1 DLASS
6 IAWASTDE
14 VFSAAD
20 DHTIVCW
27 SLSSKQTSKVISLP
41 ATVFPTDMDWSPRQ
55 RGKQGSKSVQT
66 CDTFIL
72 GATDGRFYLL
82 TRNGKTDKGVEAHQG
97 AVLAVRWNQDGTS
110 FATGLPIYSLAWGSN
125 NSQIVF
131 TLGRQLVLQSLQANA
146 KPLAWKA
153 HEGLVLKIDW
163 NGANDQILSGAED
176 CRYRL
181 WDTFGRLLYSSSPY
195 NHPITSLAWAPDGQ
209 LFAVGSFNMMR
220 LCDRHGW
227 SYAVVKTQTG
237 SLLNMRWSADG
248 TQIAAAGGNGEIIV
262 GQVTDRWIEWN
273 GFEAAVVDERT
284 VEVQNIR
291 NGATEHLEFRDRVT
305 KASLA
310 YNQLIVVTSSQCYVY
325 STNNFNTPVITELR
339 ECSVTL
345 IVQCLKYFVLVD
357 GMNIYVYSYDGRLVC
372 SPKQPNLR
380 TDLVHATGFSLS
392 NDTIAV
398 KNGLDE
404 KTIYL
409 FETATAKPIGDG
421 KPIVHS
427 TDVLQIGLDQCGSPL
442 HQRLAILD
450 RNKDLYLMSVRV
462 FGTNRKSTKLT
473 TMASSFI
480 WSQTSNI
487 LAAVVND
494 NISVWH
500 YPNIAFVDSDLLA
513 LTTHEHDTQ
522 EEFGKQPELLSF
534 YRDRITIR
542 RINGS
547 VSALTVSPYPDKLHQ
562 LIATNKWNEA
572 LSLCRN
578 VKDKMLWACLA
589 GFATCAKDLDMAE
602 IAFAEIEEVDKVEYI
617 RYIKGL
623 PKKEMQTAEML
634 MLSGE
639 YQDAEGVLLQAG
651 LYFRAIMLHLN
662 SYNWNRAIELAMKY
676 KLALDIV
683 LSMRQ
688 AYLQQANRTETLER
702 YLSQPKQNLLS
713 TNALKER
720 IEKEYEREQAHRE
733 TGNTKP
739 TSPQNRSRPTIV
751 T

>member
-1 DLASS
+1 
-6 IAWASTDE
+6 
-14 VFSAAD
+14 
-20 DHTIVCW
+20 
-27 SLSSKQTSKVISLP
+27 
-41 ATVFPTDMDWSPRQ
+41 MDWSPRQ

-66 CDTFIL
+66 CDNFIL

-82 TRNGKTDKGVEAHQG
+82 TRNGKADKGVEAHQG

-110 FATGLPIYSLAWGSN
+110 FAT
-125 NSQIVF
+125 
-131 TLGRQLVLQSLQANA
+131 
-146 KPLAWKA
+146 
-153 HEGLVLKIDW
+153 
-163 NGANDQILSGAED
+163 
-176 CRYRL
+176 
-181 WDTFGRLLYSSSPY
+181 
-195 NHPITSLAWAPDGQ
+195 AWAPDGQ

-325 STNNFNTPVITELR
+325 R
-339 ECSVTL
+339 
-345 IVQCLKYFVLVD
+345 YFVLVD

-380 TDLVHATGFSLS
+380 TDLVHATGFALS

-398 KNGLDE
+398 KNGMDE

-409 FETATAKPIGDG
+409 FETASGKPIGDG

-427 TDVLQIGLDQCGSPL
+427 NDVVQIGLDQCGPPL
-442 HQRLAILD
+442 HQRLVILD

-494 NISVWH
+494 NISVWY

-547 VSALTVSPYPDKLHQ
+547 VSSLTVSPYPDKLHQ

-662 SYNWNRAIELAMKY
+662 SYNWNRAIELATKH

-702 YLSQPKQNLLS
+702 YLSQPRQNLLS

-720 IEKEYEREQAHRE
+720 IEKEYEREQAHKE
-733 TGNTKP
+733 AGNTKP
-739 TSPQNRSRPTIV
+739 TSPQNRSRPTVV